1 MVAGHQNGNLTMAE
15 HRDNLIDWL
24 RDAHAMEQQ
33 AEQMLK
39 AQAGRIEH
47 YPQLKARIEQHLD
60 ETLGQQKLIESCLAR
75 YDTKPSV
82 TKDALGK
89 VMAFGQALGGSVNSD
104 EVIKGA
110 IAGYVFEN
118 LEIATYTTL
127 RAAALA
133 EGDSETVRVVDEI
146 LPQERAMAE
155 WLLHH
160 LPDLTD
166 DFVARDATPDVEA
179 KR

>member
-1 MVAGHQNGNLTMAE
+1 MAE
-15 HRDNLIDWL
+15 HRDNLIAWL

-39 AQAGRIEH
+39 AQAARIEH
-47 YPQLKARIEQHLD
+47 YPKLKDRIEQHLD
-60 ETLGQQKLIESCLAR
+60 ETLGQQKLIEGCLAR

-89 VMAFGQALGGSVNSD
+89 VMAFGQAIGGSVNSD

-133 EGDSETVRVVDEI
+133 GGDSEIVRVVDEI
-146 LPQERAMAE
+146 LPQEQAMAE
-155 WLLHH
+155 WLLNH
-160 LPDLTD
+160 LPELTD
-166 DFVARDATPDVEA
+166 DFLALDATPHVEA

>member
-1 MVAGHQNGNLTMAE
+1 MTTLRE
-15 HRDNLIDWL
+15 NLIDWL

-33 AEQMLK
+33 AEHMLK
-39 AQAGRIEH
+39 AQASRIEH

-75 YDTKPSV
+75 YDAKPSM
-82 TKDALGK
+82 TKDVMGK
-89 VMAFGQALGGSVNSD
+89 MMAFGQAVGGSLNSD

-127 RAAALA
+127 RTAALA
-133 EGDSETVRVVDEI
+133 EGDAETVRAVDDI
-146 LPQERAMAE
+146 LPQEQAMAE
-155 WLLHH
+155 WLLTH
-160 LPDLTD
+160 LSKLTD